1 MELEDL
7 LAPISGAAPGGVDM
21 SLSPEVDAIQ
31 ELRRQDD
38 PTLDQGE
45 WVAHLKVADWP
56 GVARSCEQLLRQR
69 SKDLR
74 VAGWYAEA
82 LAHTLGFE
90 GLARGVDLCA
100 SLIERFWSDL
110 HPLIE
115 DGDLE
120 PRVGNLRWLNV
131 KVEELAR
138 GIPLLPRAALGG
150 RPVSLLDVEA
160 ARARRL
166 AGEPEPSSGL
176 NAAEAPVGLD
186 ALIRGLAQVGLRA
199 HDTQATAVSAALAA
213 WERLAALADQALGEE
228 APSFADAR
236 RALDAAQDALMRLA
250 RDAGLTTSAAQA
262 GEPTATGPTGQT
274 PAVPATGPLG
284 APSPVVPGPIQSRA
298 QALEQLR
305 QVAEYFRVTEPH
317 SPVAYLADK
326 AARWGTMPLHDWLRT
341 VLKDPGAL
349 AHVEELLGVE
359 RREEPGY

>member
-7 LAPISGAAPGGVDM
+7 LAPISEAAPGGMDM
-21 SLSPEVDAIQ
+21 SLSPEVDTIQ
-31 ELRRQDD
+31 ELRREDD

-56 GVARSCEQLLRQR
+56 GTARACEQLLRRQ

-82 LAHTLGFE
+82 LAHTQGFE
-90 GLARGVDLCA
+90 GLTRGVTLFA
-100 SLIERFWSDL
+100 SLLERFWNDV

-120 PRVGNLRWLNV
+120 PRVGNLRWLNS

-138 GIPLLPRAALGG
+138 GIPLLPRATLSG
-150 RPVSLLDVEA
+150 RSVSLLDVEA

-166 AGEPEPSSGL
+166 AGEPEPSP
-176 NAAEAPVGLD
+176 NQTAADVPPGLD
-186 ALIRGLAQVGLRA
+186 AIVRGLAQAGLRA
-199 HDTQATAVSAALAA
+199 HEAQLAA
-213 WERLAALADQALGEE
+213 VASAVTAWARLAALADQALGEE

-236 RALDAAQDALMRLA
+236 RALDNAQDALQRLA
-250 RDAGLTTSAAQA
+250 RDAGLTASPGAAA
-262 GEPTATGPTGQT
+262 EPMAPSATGVQA
-274 PAVPATGPLG
+274 PASMG
-284 APSPVVPGPIQSRA
+284 SPVPMTAAGPIQSRA

>member
-7 LAPISGAAPGGVDM
+7 LAPISEAAPGGSDM
-21 SLSPEVDAIQ
+21 SLSPEVDVIQ
-31 ELRRQDD
+31 ELRREDD

-56 GVARSCEQLLRQR
+56 GAARACEQLLRQQ

-74 VAGWYAEA
+74 VAGWCAEA
-82 LAHTLGFE
+82 LAHTQGFE
-90 GLARGVDLCA
+90 GLARGLTLCA
-100 SLIERFWSDL
+100 GLIEHFWTDL

-120 PRVGNLRWLNV
+120 PRVGNLRWLNS
-131 KVEELAR
+131 KVEEQAR
-138 GIPLLPRAALGG
+138 RIPLLPRAVLGG

-166 AGEPEPSSGL
+166 AGEPEPASTP
-176 NAAEAPVGLD
+176 NAAEAPPGLD
-186 ALIRGLAQVGLRA
+186 AIVRGLAQAGLRA
-199 HDTQATAVSAALAA
+199 HEAQAAAVASALAA
-213 WERLAALADQALGEE
+213 WEHLVTLADQALGEE

-236 RALDAAQDALMRLA
+236 RALDSAQDALQRLA
-250 RDAGLTTSAAQA
+250 RDAGLTGPS
-262 GEPTATGPTGQT
+262 GTATEGP
-274 PAVPATGPLG
+274 AL
-284 APSPVVPGPIQSRA
+284 APSEATRPGLAAMPMQAMAAGPIQSRA

>member
-1 MELEDL
+1 MDLEDL
-7 LAPISGAAPGGVDM
+7 LAPISEAAPGGSDM

-56 GVARSCEQLLRQR
+56 GVARACEQLLRQQ

-82 LAHTLGFE
+82 LAHTQGFE
-90 GLARGVDLCA
+90 GLARGVTLCA
-100 SLIERFWSDL
+100 QLLERFWNDL

-120 PRVGNLRWLNV
+120 PRVGNLRWLSS
-131 KVEELAR
+131 KVEEQAR
-138 GIPLLPRAALGG
+138 RISLLPRAALGG

-166 AGEPEPSSGL
+166 AGEPEPAA
-176 NAAEAPVGLD
+176 NANPAEAPPGLD
-186 ALIRGLAQVGLRA
+186 AIVRGLAQAGLRA
-199 HDTQATAVSAALAA
+199 HEAQLQAVTSAVAA
-213 WERLAALADQALGEE
+213 WARLTSLADQALGAE

-236 RALDAAQDALMRLA
+236 RALESAQDALQRLA
-250 RDAGLTTSAAQA
+250 RDAGLNGPGAAA
-262 GEPTATGPTGQT
+262 AAP
-274 PAVPATGPLG
+274 PAPGADD
-284 APSPVVPGPIQSRA
+284 APSPVPAQAPLQRAVAGPIQSRA

-341 VLKDPGAL
+341 VVKDQGAL

-359 RREEPGY
+359 RRDEPGH

>member
-1 MELEDL
+1 MDLEDL
-7 LAPISGAAPGGVDM
+7 LAPIFEAVPGGLDM

-56 GVARSCEQLLRQR
+56 GVARACEQLLRQQ

-82 LAHTLGFE
+82 LAHTQGFE
-90 GLARGVDLCA
+90 GLARGVTLCA
-100 SLIERFWSDL
+100 QLLERFWNEL

-120 PRVGNLRWLNV
+120 PRVGNLRWLSG
-131 KVEELAR
+131 KVEEQAR
-138 GIPLLPRAALGG
+138 RISLLPRAALGG

-166 AGEPEPSSGL
+166 AGEPEPSPSQ
-176 NAAEAPVGLD
+176 NPAEAPPGLD
-186 ALIRGLAQVGLRA
+186 AIIRGLAQAGLRA
-199 HDTQATAVSAALAA
+199 HEAQLAAVGSAVAA
-213 WERLAALADQALGEE
+213 WERLAALADQALGED

-236 RALDAAQDALMRLA
+236 RALESAQDALQRLA
-250 RDAGLTTSAAQA
+250 RDAGLTAPGAAA
-262 GEPTATGPTGQT
+262 ADA
-274 PAVPATGPLG
+274 PAPGTNDL
-284 APSPVVPGPIQSRA
+284 PSPLPAPAPAQRAAAGPIQSRA

-341 VLKDPGAL
+341 VVKDAGTL

-359 RREEPGY
+359 RRDEPGY

>member
-7 LAPISGAAPGGVDM
+7 LAPISEAAPGGSDM

-31 ELRRQDD
+31 ELRREDD

-56 GVARSCEQLLRQR
+56 GAARACEQLLRRQ

-74 VAGWYAEA
+74 VAGWYVEA
-82 LAHTLGFE
+82 LAHTHGFD
-90 GLARGVDLCA
+90 GLARGLGLCA
-100 SLIERFWSDL
+100 GLIEHFWNDL

-120 PRVGNLRWLNV
+120 PRVGNLRWLSG
-131 KVEELAR
+131 KVEEQAR
-138 GIPLLPRAALGG
+138 RIPLLPRAALGG

-166 AGEPEPSSGL
+166 AGEAEPPASGL
-176 NAAEAPVGLD
+176 NATEAPVGLD
-186 ALIRGLAQVGLRA
+186 AIVRGLAQAGLRA
-199 HDTQATAVSAALAA
+199 HEAQVAAVGAAVAA
-213 WERLAALADQALGEE
+213 WTRLASLADQALGDE

-236 RALDAAQDALMRLA
+236 RALEGAQDALQRLA
-250 RDAGLTTSAAQA
+250 RDAGLTAPA
-262 GEPTATGPTGQT
+262 GTATEAAVSDVAGRALPGAEAAPFPP
-274 PAVPATGPLG
+274 PAA
-284 APSPVVPGPIQSRA
+284 AGPIQSRA